1 MGQLKDRMIEYMRL
15 RNFADNTIT
24 AYLYHLREYV
34 KMFRKSPDLL
44 GEEEVRR
51 YLYHL
56 RNTKKTSWSN
66 INIAYSALKFFYV
79 DTLYR
84 EWHVRKIPRP
94 KGERRLPVVFSH
106 QEVKRLFDVAE
117 NLRQRVILETI
128 YSGGLRVSEAAH
140 LKVSDIDSD
149 RMQIRVAQGKGNKD
163 RYTLLAKSALVDL
176 REYWRAY
183 RPTSWL
189 FFGRDKQKPLTPRG
203 IQWNFKAAKKKPAS
217 TSLLRFIP
225 YAILL
230 QLTCLSRAWIC
241 LPSKNCSA
249 TQASKR
255 P

>member
-1 MGQLKDRMIEYMRL
+1 MGQLKDRMTEHMRL

-56 RNTKKTSWSN
+56 RNNKKTSWSN

-84 EWHVRKIPRP
+84 DWHVRKVPRP
-94 KGERRLPVVFSH
+94 KGERKLPVVFSH
-106 QEVKRLFDVAE
+106 KEVKRLFDVVE
-117 NLRQRVILETI
+117 NLRQRLILKTI

-140 LKVSDIDSD
+140 LKVGDIDSD

-163 RYTLLAKSALVDL
+163 RYTLLSKNVLIDL
-176 REYWRAY
+176 REYWYAY
-183 RPTSWL
+183 RPIDWL
-189 FFGRDKQKPLTPRG
+189 FFGRDKEKPLTPRG
-203 IQWNFKAAKKKPAS
+203 IQRIFKIAKKKPAS
-217 TSLLRFIP
+217 TNLLRSIP
-225 YAILL
+225 YAIPSRP
-230 QLTCLSRAWIC
+230 TCLSRAWISSR
-241 LPSKNCSA
+241 SKICSA
-249 TQASKR
+249 TPVSKR